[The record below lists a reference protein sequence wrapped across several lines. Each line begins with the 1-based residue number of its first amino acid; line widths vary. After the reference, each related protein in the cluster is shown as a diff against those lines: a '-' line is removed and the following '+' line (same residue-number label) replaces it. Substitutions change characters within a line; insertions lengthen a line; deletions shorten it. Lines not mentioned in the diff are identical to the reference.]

1 MSDRFGAFLNDRA
14 IEVPPPITLGILV
27 NSIKGLTRTSPRP
40 MRGSRR
46 QRGLPRLS
54 NVTFFSMRVVSR
66 HAPIAARY
74 VIVQC
79 IFCCEQ
85 SFLVSCLYYK
95 KGISDQF
102 RRQKYSSLRVES
114 SELASR
120 VLRGFATGIQQP
132 LYAFPLLAS
141 RSKGPRKL
149 RPVDAHLTG
158 NGEGPHVRAYR
169 WRGIPPPL

>member
-1 MSDRFGAFLNDRA
+1 MCSSRKRRVLRRFLECYFFLYAGCVTTRA
-14 IEVPPPITLGILV
+14 D
-27 NSIKGLTRTSPRP
+27 
-40 MRGSRR
+40 SRS
-46 QRGLPRLS
+46 LCCS
-54 NVTFFSMRVVSR
+54 C
-66 HAPIAARY
+66 

-169 WRGIPPPL
+169 WHGIPPPL

>member
-1 MSDRFGAFLNDRA
+1 MC
-14 IEVPPPITLGILV
+14 
-27 NSIKGLTRTSPRP
+27 
-40 MRGSRR
+40 GSRKR
-46 QRGLPRLS
+46 RVLRRFLEFYFFLYAGCVTTRADSRSLWLNYLDSKFS
-54 NVTFFSMRVVSR
+54 N
-66 HAPIAARY
+66 A
-74 VIVQC
+74 

-120 VLRGFATGIQQP
+120 VLRGFAAGIQQP